1 MAATSWDLNQPR
13 LAQSN
18 GGSVPKI
25 QYGILEA
32 NSKTFKA
39 GCLVNMTSGVCDSID
54 TDDVSV
60 YGIAMKDSTNTSS
73 GNIEIP
79 ITVITPADELY
90 IRVRNATTD
99 ALANT
104 AAPGT
109 AYPLVV
115 DASTDVAYM
124 DIADSSTPAV
134 VFQGEILDAAGAS
147 TYWARVRLLDTVA
160 QAVSA

>member
-1 MAATSWDLNQPR
+1 MAAISWDPNQPR

-25 QYGILEA
+25 QYGILED
-32 NSKTFKA
+32 NSKSFKA
-39 GCLVNMTSGVCDSID
+39 GVLVDLTSGACDSID
-54 TDDVSV
+54 TDATAV
-60 YGIAMKDSTNTSS
+60 YGIALKDSTNTSS

-79 ITVITPADELY
+79 IQVITPSDELY
-90 IRVRNATTD
+90 MRVRSGASD

-109 AYPLVV
+109 AYGIIV

-124 DIADSSTPAV
+124 DTADTSNDVV
-134 VFQGEILDAAGAS
+134 VFQGELLDSTGAS
-147 TYWARVRLLDTVA
+147 TYWARVRLLDTA
-160 QAVSA
+160 SQAVSE